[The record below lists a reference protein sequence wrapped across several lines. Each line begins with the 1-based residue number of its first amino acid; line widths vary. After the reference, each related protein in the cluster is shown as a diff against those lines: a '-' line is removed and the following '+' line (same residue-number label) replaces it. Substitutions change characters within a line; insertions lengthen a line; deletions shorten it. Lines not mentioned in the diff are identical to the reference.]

1 MKRVIYAAA
10 CIIVLLFSVPKQAS
24 AQNKPIALNTLN
36 PHYFVYK
43 KKPTVLITSGEHY
56 GAVLNT
62 AFDYTTYLKTLAAD
76 GLNLTRTF
84 SGAYHEPKE
93 AFNISHNVM
102 APSSAT
108 FICPWA
114 RSDEPGFKD
123 GGNKFDLNKWDD
135 NYFTRLKAFISAAQ
149 QRGIIVEFTF
159 FCPFYDNSQWVL
171 SPMNSINNINGVG
184 NIAMA
189 DVYTMDKNGALL
201 AVQDKMVQ
209 KIVTELQGFD
219 NLMYEICNEPYF
231 GGVTPGWQ
239 YHIAKVITEAEKGFA
254 NKHLITQ
261 NIANE
266 SAKVINPF
274 EEVSVF
280 NFHYAWPPV
289 TVAINYGL
297 NRAIGNNETGF
308 KGNADSTYRMQGW
321 RFMLAG
327 GALYNNLDYS
337 FTTGYEKGDFKYDST
352 TPGGG
357 TIALR
362 KQLGYLKKFM
372 DGFDFTK
379 MQPDSTTVTGGLP
392 DNVVTQTLAEPGK
405 QYAIYVYGGKQV
417 NLQLKLPAGRYQV
430 EWFNTLT
437 GKYTNKN
444 DISHEDHVVIIS
456 SPAYTEDIAV
466 KITRIYERYSPR

>member
-1 MKRVIYAAA
+1 MKKKFYQAASTA
-10 CIIVLLFSVPKQAS
+10 LLLVCLLQKGI
-24 AQNKPIALNTLN
+24 AQNKPIALNPQN
-36 PHYFVYK
+36 PHYFIYNNK
-43 KKPTVLITSGEHY
+43 AAVLVTSGEHY

-62 AFDYTTYLKTLAAD
+62 AFDYTTYLNTLTSD

-123 GGNKFDLNKWDD
+123 GGNKFDLDKWDD
-135 NYFTRLKAFISAAQ
+135 NYFTRLKAFVGAAQ
-149 QRGIIVEFTF
+149 QKGIIVEFTF
-159 FCPFYDNSQWVL
+159 FCPFYDTSQWVL
-171 SPMNSINNINGVG
+171 SPMNSINNINGIG
-184 NIAMA
+184 NIGKD

-209 KIVTELQGFD
+209 KIVNELQGFD

-231 GGVTPGWQ
+231 GGVTLDWQ
-239 YHIAKVITEAEKGFA
+239 HHIARLIAGTEQPFA
-254 NKHLITQ
+254 NRHLITQ

-266 SAKVINPF
+266 FAKVINPF
-274 EEVSVF
+274 EEVSVL

-289 TVAINYGL
+289 TVAMNYDL

-321 RFMLAG
+321 RFILAG

-337 FTTGYEKGDFKYDST
+337 FTTSYERGDFKYESS

-357 TIALR
+357 TVALR
-362 KQLGYLKKFM
+362 KQLGYLKKFIE
-372 DGFDFTK
+372 GFDFTH
-379 MQPDSTTVTGGLP
+379 MQPDSTTVTGGLAAGAISE
-392 DNVVTQTLAEPGK
+392 TLAEAGK
-405 QYAIYVYGGKQV
+405 QYAIYVFGGTQA
-417 NLQLKLPAGRYQV
+417 NLQLQLPKGRYNV

-437 GKYTNKN
+437 GVYGSGTTLKHKGGAA
-444 DISHEDHVVIIS
+444 VIT
-456 SPAYTEDIAV
+456 SPTYTEDVAV
-466 KITRIYERYSPR
+466 KITARR